1 MAVPASDDCT
11 SLWSIRCTQPAG
23 TSGGG
28 TITVPSGSPGGETI
42 GPGGWLTRRVNR
54 DVGSNQAKS
63 DVVDAGGGG
72 SQARKAAGSDGEA
85 RRGSG
90 VTVMDSNHWAVAMVA
105 SGARATSTAGP
116 LTNRV
121 RACGTTGPT
130 IQPTAGASTTVGGG
144 VSGVVMSGND
154 SAFIYSAPIA
164 LAR

>member
-11 SLWSIRCTQPAG
+11 SRWSIRCTQPAG

-54 DVGSNQAKS
+54 EVGSNQAKS

-72 SQARKAAGSDGEA
+72 SQTTKAAGSDGKA

-90 VTVMDSNHWAVAMVA
+90 VTVIA
-105 SGARATSTAGP
+105 S
-116 LTNRV
+116 
-121 RACGTTGPT
+121 T
-130 IQPTAGASTTVGGG
+130 IQPTAGSSATVGGS
-144 VSGVVMSGND
+144 SGVVMSGND
-154 SAFIYSAPIA
+154 IAFIYSAPIA

>member
-1 MAVPASDDCT
+1 MAGPVSDDCT

-42 GPGGWLTRRVNR
+42 GPGGWLARRVNR

-72 SQARKAAGSDGEA
+72 SHKTKAAGSDVEV

-90 VTVMDSNHWAVAMVA
+90 VTVMDSNHWAVACSA
-105 SGARATSTAGP
+105 SWAKTASTVKP
-116 LTNRV
+116 LANRV
-121 RACGTTGPT
+121 RGCGAAGPT
-130 IQPTAGASTTVGGG
+130 IQPTAGSSTTIGGS
-144 VSGVVMSGND
+144 SGVVMSGND
-154 SAFIYSAPIA
+154 IAFIGAAPIA